1 MKERLRSDFIGAT
14 TNMPKIEQKSTLNDS
29 KTREGGGMSE
39 ARVFIVA
46 RSRGKGYVTLA
57 FKPRITPDE
66 LELEGARFGQWLLE
80 NSSTSFLKGLHH
92 LFDEAEITKKIGLG
106 Y

>member
-1 MKERLRSDFIGAT
+1 
-14 TNMPKIEQKSTLNDS
+14 
-29 KTREGGGMSE
+29 MSN

-46 RSRGKGYVTLA
+46 RSQEKGYVRLI
-57 FKPRITPDE
+57 FKPCVTPDE
-66 LELEGARFGQWLLE
+66 LEPEGARFGQWLLD
-80 NSSTSFLKGLHH
+80 NGSTSFLKGLHH

>member
-1 MKERLRSDFIGAT
+1 
-14 TNMPKIEQKSTLNDS
+14 
-29 KTREGGGMSE
+29 MSE

-46 RSRGKGYVTLA
+46 QSQEKGYAKLV
-57 FKPRITPDE
+57 FKPGITPDE
-66 LELEGARFGQWLLE
+66 LEPEGARFGQWLLD
-80 NSSTSFLKGLHH
+80 NGSTSFLKGLHH

>member
-1 MKERLRSDFIGAT
+1 MNELRI
-14 TNMPKIEQKSTLNDS
+14 
-29 KTREGGGMSE
+29 
-39 ARVFIVA
+39 FIVA
-46 RSRGKGYVTLA
+46 QSEEKGYARLA
-57 FKPRITPDE
+57 TKPEITADK

-80 NSSTSFLKGLHH
+80 NGSTSFLKGLHQ

>member
-1 MKERLRSDFIGAT
+1 MSD
-14 TNMPKIEQKSTLNDS
+14 
-29 KTREGGGMSE
+29 

-46 RSRGKGYVTLA
+46 RSREKGHVKLV
-57 FKPRITPDE
+57 FKPGITTEE
-66 LELEGARFGQWLLE
+66 LELEGTKFGQWLLD
-80 NSSTSFLKGLHH
+80 NGSTSFLRGLHH

>member
-1 MKERLRSDFIGAT
+1 
-14 TNMPKIEQKSTLNDS
+14 
-29 KTREGGGMSE
+29 MSE

-46 RSRGKGYVTLA
+46 RSEEKGYARLT
-57 FKPRITPDE
+57 FKQAITPDE
-66 LELEGARFGQWLLE
+66 LEIEGARFGQWLLE

>member
-1 MKERLRSDFIGAT
+1 MNGARIFT
-14 TNMPKIEQKSTLNDS
+14 
-29 KTREGGGMSE
+29 
-39 ARVFIVA
+39 VA
-46 RSRGKGYVTLA
+46 QSQEEDYAKLA
-57 FKPRITPDE
+57 FKPEITADE

-80 NSSTSFLKGLHH
+80 NGSTSFLKGLHQ

>member
-1 MKERLRSDFIGAT
+1 
-14 TNMPKIEQKSTLNDS
+14 
-29 KTREGGGMSE
+29 MSE

-46 RSRGKGYVTLA
+46 RSQGKSYAKLVFEAG
-57 FKPRITPDE
+57 ITTDE
-66 LELEGARFGQWLLE
+66 LELEGARFGQWLLD
-80 NSSTSFLKGLHH
+80 NGSTSFLKGLHH

>member
-1 MKERLRSDFIGAT
+1 
-14 TNMPKIEQKSTLNDS
+14 
-29 KTREGGGMSE
+29 MSE

-46 RSRGKGYVTLA
+46 QSQEKSFVKLV
-57 FKPRITPDE
+57 FKPGITPDE
-66 LELEGARFGQWLLE
+66 LELEGARFGQWLLD

>member
-1 MKERLRSDFIGAT
+1 
-14 TNMPKIEQKSTLNDS
+14 
-29 KTREGGGMSE
+29 MSE

-46 RSRGKGYVTLA
+46 RSQEKAHAKLVFNSRM
-57 FKPRITPDE
+57 TPE
-66 LELEGARFGQWLLE
+66 ALELEGARFGQWLLD
-80 NSSTSFLKGLHH
+80 NGSTSFLKGLHQ

>member
-1 MKERLRSDFIGAT
+1 
-14 TNMPKIEQKSTLNDS
+14 
-29 KTREGGGMSE
+29 MSE

-46 RSRGKGYVTLA
+46 RSRGKGCLRLA
-57 FKPRITPDE
+57 FKPAINPDE
-66 LELEGARFGQWLLE
+66 LEVEGARFGQWLLD
-80 NSSTSFLKGLHH
+80 NGSTSFLKGLHH

>member
-1 MKERLRSDFIGAT
+1 MG
-14 TNMPKIEQKSTLNDS
+14 
-29 KTREGGGMSE
+29 E

-46 RSRGKGYVTLA
+46 QSRGKGYVELV
-57 FKPRITPDE
+57 FKPGVTPDE
-66 LELEGARFGQWLLE
+66 LEPEGARFGQWLLD
-80 NSSTSFLKGLHH
+80 NGSTSFLKGLHH